1 MVQKSIIGEKVTRVS
16 LKIKPFLK
24 ANEPPKNRDDT
35 NLSECQAQVNAS
47 VVSLN
52 ETIEISSGY
61 QIKRK
66 WAEND
71 EDDIELEGAL
81 APIKCDDEGPDFS
94 KMETP
99 AKANDKG

>member
-1 MVQKSIIGEKVTRVS
+1 
-16 LKIKPFLK
+16 
-24 ANEPPKNRDDT
+24 
-35 NLSECQAQVNAS
+35 
-47 VVSLN
+47 LN

-99 AKANDKG
+99 TKANDKG

>member
-1 MVQKSIIGEKVTRVS
+1 M
-16 LKIKPFLK
+16 
-24 ANEPPKNRDDT
+24 
-35 NLSECQAQVNAS
+35 
-47 VVSLN
+47 N

-71 EDDIELEGAL
+71 EGDIELEGAL

-99 AKANDKG
+99 TKANDKG